1 VLDPGQY
8 QDGAAAAA
16 TGWPARRTPGGPLR
30 RIAGLCGPAF
40 VVSVA
45 YVDPGNFATNMSGG
59 ASCGDM
65 LLWVIAAAN
74 LVAMFVQALS
84 AKLGIATGQSLPAL
98 CRTHLP
104 RPLTWFLWVQA
115 ELIAVATDL
124 AEFLGGA
131 IALNLLFGIALLPAA
146 AITAIVSF
154 VLLALAPQ
162 GRHRFEAAI
171 TGLLAVVCT
180 GFVYQAVLAG
190 HLGGAARGFEPRLD
204 GQGSVLIAAGIV
216 GATVMPHVIY
226 LHSALTQDQT
236 RQAGRRLALRAS
248 RIDIMIALGAAGLV
262 NMAMLIVAAAT
273 LHGRAAD
280 TLAAIHADLGSLL
293 GRGAA
298 VAFGLALL
306 ASGLASSS
314 VGTYAGQIIMEGFLR
329 HRLPLAARRLVTMA
343 PAFALL
349 AANADPVRVLLIS
362 QVALSA
368 GLPFALVP
376 LLVLTSRRNVMGDL
390 VNRRVTTAAA
400 VIITGM
406 IVALNGVLLWQSAG

>member
-16 TGWPARRTPGGPLR
+16 TGWPTRRTPGGLRAGVR

-45 YVDPGNFATNMSGG
+45 YADPGNFATNMSGG
-59 ASCGDM
+59 ASYGDM

-115 ELIAVATDL
+115 ELIAIATDL
-124 AEFLGGA
+124 AEFLGAA
-131 IALNLLFGIALLPAA
+131 IALNLLFGVALLPAA

-190 HLGGAARGFEPRLD
+190 HLGSAAGGFEPRLD
-204 GQGSVLIAAGIV
+204 GQGSVVIV
-216 GATVMPHVIY
+216 GATVMPHVVY
-226 LHSALTQDQT
+226 LHSALTQDQA

-248 RIDIMIALGAAGLV
+248 RIDIMTALGAAGLV

-280 TLAAIHADLGSLL
+280 TLTAIHADLGSLL

-314 VGTYAGQIIMEGFLR
+314 VGTYAGQVIMEGFLR
-329 HRLPLAARRLVTMA
+329 HRLPLAARRLLTMA

-349 AANADPVRVLLIS
+349 AANADPVRVLLMS

-376 LLVLTSRRNVMGDL
+376 LLVLTSRRSVMGGL

-400 VIITGM
+400 VIITGL
-406 IVALNGVLLWQSAG
+406 IVALNGVLLWRSAG